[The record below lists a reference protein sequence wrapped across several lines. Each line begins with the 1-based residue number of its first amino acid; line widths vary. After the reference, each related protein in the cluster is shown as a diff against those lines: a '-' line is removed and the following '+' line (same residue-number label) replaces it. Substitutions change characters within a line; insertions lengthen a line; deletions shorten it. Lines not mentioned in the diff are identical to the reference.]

1 MGCIRIERI
10 LDYVIE
16 PLRRGIRDSSPYV
29 RKTSALCIAKIFD
42 LNAEVSEDCGFLE
55 ALQELLMTDSN
66 PMVVSNVVAAL
77 ADIQDLCPD
86 LEALKL
92 NDEIALRL
100 TGILSDCTE
109 WGQVFIMD
117 TLADFE
123 GNDTNEIEKVS

>member
-77 ADIQDLCPD
+77 ADIQELCPD

-92 NDEIALRL
+92 NDEIVLRL
-100 TGILSDCTE
+100 I
-109 WGQVFIMD
+109 
-117 TLADFE
+117 
-123 GNDTNEIEKVS
+123 